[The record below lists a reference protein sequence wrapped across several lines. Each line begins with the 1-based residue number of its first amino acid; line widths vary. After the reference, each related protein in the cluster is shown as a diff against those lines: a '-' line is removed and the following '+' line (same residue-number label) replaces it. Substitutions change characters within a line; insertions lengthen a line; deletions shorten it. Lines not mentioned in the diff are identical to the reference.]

1 MTGPGENRMRQGRG
15 ANVSRAAD
23 QPSGQSRPA
32 RAAAR
37 ARRARRRTRHE
48 FAELYETHVWGVYGF
63 FGYRVASRAD
73 AEDLTQLTFERA
85 LRAWARFDPN
95 RASGRTWLM
104 SIASNLLV
112 DHYRRDRSGR
122 QEPIEDHLSRPEL
135 VTEDEGVGLS
145 PELAAA
151 LEELS
156 DREREL
162 IALRFGGELTGP
174 EIAELTGL
182 SLANVQQI
190 LSRSLRKVR
199 EKLRRGEE
207 D

>member
-1 MTGPGENRMRQGRG
+1 MTGRDERW
-15 ANVSRAAD
+15 
-23 QPSGQSRPA
+23 PA
-32 RAAAR
+32 RATVRGRQVRRAAR
-37 ARRARRRTRHE
+37 E
-48 FAELYETHVWGVYGF
+48 GIAELYEEHVWGIYGF

-85 LRAWARFDPN
+85 LLAWGRFD
-95 RASGRTWLM
+95 RKRGSARTWLM
-104 SIASNLLV
+104 SIASNLLI
-112 DHYRRDRSGR
+112 DHYRRDRSAK
-122 QEPIEDHLSRPEL
+122 QESIENHFSHREL
-135 VTEDEGVGLS
+135 IAEGPDLGLS

-151 LEELS
+151 LEHLG

-190 LSRSLRKVR
+190 ISRSLRKVR
-199 EKLRRGEE
+199 AELEAGGS
-207 D
+207 

>member
-1 MTGPGENRMRQGRG
+1 VGE
-15 ANVSRAAD
+15 RAR
-23 QPSGQSRPA
+23 SRPA

-37 ARRARRRTRHE
+37 GERSRRAARE
-48 FAELYETHVWGVYGF
+48 EVAELYDEHVWGVYGF

-85 LRAWARFDPN
+85 LRAWGRFDPD
-95 RASGRTWLM
+95 RASARTWLI
-104 SIASNLLV
+104 SIASNLLI
-112 DHYRRDRSGR
+112 DHYRRDRTTR
-122 QEPIEDHLSRPEL
+122 QEPLEDHPSRREL
-135 VTEDEGVGLS
+135 ITEDPDSGLS
-145 PELAAA
+145 PELAYA
-151 LEELS
+151 LQRL
-156 DREREL
+156 DQREREL

-199 EKLRRGEE
+199 ATLEE
-207 D
+207 GGS

>member
-1 MTGPGENRMRQGRG
+1 VGE
-15 ANVSRAAD
+15 RAR
-23 QPSGQSRPA
+23 SRPA

-37 ARRARRRTRHE
+37 GERSRRAARE
-48 FAELYETHVWGVYGF
+48 EVAELYDEHVWGIYGF

-85 LRAWARFDPN
+85 LRAWGRFDPD
-95 RASGRTWLM
+95 RASARTWLI
-104 SIASNLLV
+104 SIASNLLI
-112 DHYRRDRSGR
+112 DHYRRDRTTR
-122 QEPIEDHLSRPEL
+122 QEPLEDHPSRREL
-135 VTEDEGVGLS
+135 ITEDPDSGLS
-145 PELAAA
+145 PELAYA
-151 LEELS
+151 LQRL
-156 DREREL
+156 DQREREL

-199 EKLRRGEE
+199 ATLEE
-207 D
+207 GGS